1 MSDHWKAWV
10 EVGQAIAADAKAQVT
25 CPVCAGATLEV
36 WDVPWEVE
44 PKRWERHMKCPA
56 CGAYNSLR
64 MKAEPS
70 AQVTSTA

>member
-1 MSDHWKAWV
+1 MGDPWKAWV
-10 EVGQAIAADAKAQVT
+10 EVGQAIAADAKAQVA
-25 CPVCAGATLEV
+25 CPVCAEATLEV

-44 PKRWERHMKCPA
+44 PKRWERHMNCPA

-70 AQVTSTA
+70 AQVTGTA